1 MGGGGPSLQ
10 DCYNF
15 FSVSFERNLYNLGM
29 EDSAPILRGSA
40 PLGGLLGRGVRLL
53 LAALLFSG
61 DMGAWAARDLWTE
74 RRKAAFSVRG
84 GLRSPAADRLAAS
97 FPSVDPGFVPAE
109 ASGMPAWLANT
120 VGLYADVGTYVP
132 PPPGQRRVLIH
143 VQDLHAVEEAQ
154 RNIASLLDQL
164 AGSVGGTDGLYVGLE
179 GAAGPFRTDDFRALA
194 APSVIRRVSDRFL
207 RAGLISGPEFFS
219 LTTERPFRLW
229 GTEDP
234 AAYEANVRALTQ
246 TFATQPQDDAR
257 LAHARRRMDKLKKA
271 LYPPALLAL
280 DEAQTAYESG
290 QLPLTGY
297 VQKIS
302 ENVSD
307 REMGPS
313 LVRYREALRLESDLS
328 LKSVEA
334 DQQRLLE
341 HLAPL
346 LTDLERRRLTEAGL
360 ACRLGRARHGS
371 FLTVLKEICRQRRV
385 DLAGYPHFL
394 AHNAYVEKVQGL
406 RGEEL
411 MGDVERLADRQ
422 MQVLAGDAAV
432 VKAIELDRDLK
443 RIEKLNRFSMVPDEF
458 GRWTQRR
465 SEVARWSQRG
475 ADLARYAERS
485 VRVPG
490 SEGVQRAKGKEPKGA
505 DPWPDLL
512 DVADRHAGFHR
523 WAETRN
529 RSLVKN
535 LLARWTDDRPAV
547 LVAGGF
553 QAEGLRAVA
562 RSEGVGY
569 ISLVPRVIH
578 TKQFPPPLE
587 SFRSKGKTIKWRLP
601 GPSSLQNRL
610 RTAGSEIGSREVVS
624 VDNGEV
630 PFPTAFIA
638 TVYATLVMDP
648 EYQTPLS
655 PGAVE
660 KLREVALTRFGVD
673 LEQVGSANEKGG
685 LVLTVRFPSVPEVPA
700 YTVTISRGGP
710 NGEAG
715 DFWVGI
721 ESVSSWRQAVEFIR
735 QADNLIASLG
745 PAIRLWATRVLPH
758 AIDQTGLAFRKTAV
772 FLIPTVRSAGG
783 SGLLNYFGGLKD
795 RWTQSILLARERE
808 DVLKALAQ
816 PLDDRNAR
824 LAALAANHTRVMPS
838 AWVQSLSEA
847 INGHKIG
854 TLEIGVD
861 KKSLLVS
868 LGQGQS
874 TTRLR
879 LHVTSARALYERP
892 ADYSPYQLARRS
904 DGTIDVYLAE
914 PVVSSPE
921 RLLPL
926 VIGRLL
932 REINGQPSGNHR
944 LEELQILLGMWES
957 LAQYSI
963 NSWAS
968 YVLGMK
974 LEPAIGVP
982 SAVQRQAWQPGAV
995 LDFVNNTEEQLGGAN
1010 TGLFV
1015 LTGAS
1020 PNSEADSLASTVTM
1034 DAVVNVLAGLGW
1046 DTERAGATAKGLVE
1060 NRLNQRIQLIE
1071 QFQTLADQ
1079 RGLLTRLSWR
1089 VNRQELSASGAN
1101 LVIDLLK
1108 HVGTSQGQIMALNGT
1123 PYETGLQTQMTD
1135 QFPYLAQT
1143 LLGIMKMAG
1152 QPLDRASVE
1161 NQRARLADMWT
1172 VYAEHFSIG
1181 YGQLSS
1187 VYSPP
1192 AASATVAQA
1201 EGVLVGVFHLAP
1213 LGDEKALDRV
1223 LDVLLSR
1230 DLSRFKATLLVP
1242 ENGDDLKDSLVKALE
1257 NRLRVREMT
1266 DSQTAGVTTFLAG
1279 ENLLVLPAGAE
1290 RIQLDLVF
1298 QQITQRWGNV
1308 THADVYTVNA
1318 AVFDMT
1324 VATLLSWNI
1333 YENGVL
1339 VSNSV
1344 KSALAEQRIRAFIQ
1358 QQA

>member
-1 MGGGGPSLQ
+1 MS
-10 DCYNF
+10 
-15 FSVSFERNLYNLGM
+15 R
-29 EDSAPILRGSA
+29 
-40 PLGGLLGRGVRLL
+40 
-53 LAALLFSG
+53 
-61 DMGAWAARDLWTE
+61 T
-74 RRKAAFSVRG
+74 
-84 GLRSPAADRLAAS
+84 
-97 FPSVDPGFVPAE
+97 
-109 ASGMPAWLANT
+109 
-120 VGLYADVGTYVP
+120 
-132 PPPGQRRVLIH
+132 
-143 VQDLHAVEEAQ
+143 LHEVEEAQ

-164 AGSVGGTDGLYVGLE
+164 AGSAGGTDGLWVGLE

-219 LTTERPFRLW
+219 LTTERSFRLW

-234 AAYEANVRALTQ
+234 AAYEANIRALTQ
-246 TFATQPQDDAR
+246 TFATQPQDDTR
-257 LAHARRRMDKLKKA
+257 LAQARRRMDKLKKT

-280 DEAQTAYESG
+280 DEAQIAYESG

-334 DQQRLLE
+334 DRQRLLE

-360 ACRLGRARHGS
+360 ACRLGRARHNS
-371 FLTVLKEICRQRRV
+371 FLTVLKEICRRHRV

-394 AHNAYVEKVQGL
+394 AHNAYVEKVDGL
-406 RGEEL
+406 RAEEL

-422 MQVLAGDAAV
+422 LHVLAGDPV
-432 VKAIELDRDLK
+432 VLKAIELDKDLK
-443 RIEKLNRFSMVPDEF
+443 LVEKLNRFSMVPAEF
-458 GRWTQRR
+458 ARWKRRR
-465 SEVARWSQRG
+465 SEMVRWAQRG
-475 ADLARYAERS
+475 ADLVGQTQTLRRGQGAHSSQGVHR
-485 VRVPG
+485 PG
-490 SEGVQRAKGKEPKGA
+490 ATEIET
-505 DPWPDLL
+505 WPDLY
-512 DVADRHAGFHR
+512 DVADRHAVFYR

-529 RSLVKN
+529 RPLVKN

-553 QAEGLRAVA
+553 HADGLRAVA
-562 RSEGVGY
+562 QSEGLGY
-569 ISLVPRVIH
+569 VSLVPRVIH
-578 TKQFPPPLE
+578 TKQFPLPLE
-587 SFRSKGKTIKWRLP
+587 SFRSKGKTTKWRLP

-610 RTAGSEIGSREVVS
+610 QTADFEVNS
-624 VDNGEV
+624 VDDGRV
-630 PFPTAFIA
+630 PFATAFVA
-638 TVYATLVMDP
+638 TVYAMLVRDP
-648 EYQTPLS
+648 ENQTLLS
-655 PGAVE
+655 QEAVE
-660 KLREVALTRFGVD
+660 KLREVARSRFGVD
-673 LEQVGSANEKGG
+673 LAQVGSAEEKGV
-685 LVLTVRFPSVPEVPA
+685 LVLTVRSLSAPDVPA
-700 YTVTISRGGP
+700 YTVTISRGEP
-710 NGEAG
+710 NGEAD

-721 ESVSSWRQAVEFIR
+721 QPISSWRQAVAFIR

-745 PAIRLWATRVLPH
+745 PAIRLWLTRVLPH

-772 FLIPTVRSAGG
+772 FLIPTVRSASG

-808 DVLKALAQ
+808 QVAQALTQ
-816 PLDDRNAR
+816 PPSVRRSR
-824 LAALAANHTRVMPS
+824 LHALAAKHARVMPPV
-838 AWVQSLSEA
+838 WIQSLTDA
-847 INGHKIG
+847 INGHKVG
-854 TLEIGVD
+854 NPEVGED
-861 KKSLLVS
+861 KKSLLIS

-874 TTRLR
+874 TTRIR
-879 LHVTSARALYERP
+879 LHVTRAVALYERP
-892 ADYSPYQLARRS
+892 ADYSPYQLARS
-904 DGTIDVYLAE
+904 PDGTIDVYLAE

-932 REINGQPSGNHR
+932 REISGQPSGNHR

-968 YVLGMK
+968 YISGLK
-974 LEPAIGVP
+974 LDPIVSVP
-982 SAVQRQAWQPGAV
+982 SDVDRLGWTFGKS
-995 LDFVNNTEEQLGGAN
+995 LDFIGRPGTLEVPPPMNNTS
-1010 TGLFV
+1010 LFV
-1015 LTGAS
+1015 LIGAS
-1020 PNSEADSLASTVTM
+1020 PNSQGESLASAVTL
-1034 DAVVNVLAGLGW
+1034 DAVVNRLTQIGRGE
-1046 DTERAGATAKGLVE
+1046 ERAQGMAKGLVE
-1060 NRLNQRIQLIE
+1060 DRLDRSIRLIE
-1071 QFQTLADQ
+1071 QFQELANQ

-1089 VNRQELSASGAN
+1089 VNRQALSASGAN

-1108 HVGTSQGQIMALNGT
+1108 HVGASQGQIMALNGT
-1123 PYETGLQTQMTD
+1123 PYEAGLQTQMTD

-1152 QPLDRASVE
+1152 QPLDRAPAE
-1161 NQRARLADMWT
+1161 DQRARLADMWT

-1181 YGQLSS
+1181 YAQLSS
-1187 VYSPP
+1187 VYSRP
-1192 AASATVAQA
+1192 AASDRVAQT
-1201 EGVLVGVFHLAP
+1201 EGVPVGVFHLAN
-1213 LGDEKALDRV
+1213 LGDENALDRV

-1242 ENGDDLKDSLVKALE
+1242 ENEDNLKDSLVKALE

-1266 DSQTAGVTTFLAG
+1266 DSQTASVTTFLAG
-1279 ENLLVLPAGAE
+1279 ENLLVLPVGAE

-1298 QQITQRWGNV
+1298 QQITQRWEDV

-1339 VSNSV
+1339 ISKSV
-1344 KSALAEQRIRAFIQ
+1344 ESALAEQRIRAFIQ